1 MNQFAYAT
9 AIVFLIIAAW
19 FAWKY
24 YSLRK
29 NVNQLAKSLHDPKIP
44 LPHLREIEELLSMI
58 ESRKATFSAE
68 LFSLQTENERLATVL
83 EQLTDGVLIADADGR
98 VQFAN
103 PAASKLFGTHNPTQQ
118 SVAQVVRSHQL
129 IEAWK
134 RCQQTRQLQIEA
146 VEIATRKQYL
156 QIIVIPDRH
165 EGGSLLLAQDLTQV
179 RKLETVRRDFIS
191 NVSHEL
197 RTPLASLKALTE
209 TLQGGALADPEAGPR
224 FLDRI
229 HTEVDALTQMTQEL
243 LDLSRIESGQ
253 VQLNFEIISPR
264 KLIYSAADRMKA
276 QVERA
281 HLKLDVKCEDGL
293 QNIKAD
299 KNRLEQVLVNLIHNA
314 VKFNKPGGS
323 ITLSAEPT
331 SGGVR
336 CAVRDTGVGVPME
349 SLNRIFE
356 RFYRVDSS
364 RTGSGTGLG
373 LSISKHII
381 EAHGGK
387 IWAESEEGRGS
398 TFFFIVPLDPSKAK
412 E

>member
-1 MNQFAYAT
+1 MSQLLYFL
-9 AIVFLIIAAW
+9 AIIFLLLAAW
-19 FAWKY
+19 FAWRY
-24 YSLRK
+24 FDLRRNLNQVTQSLR
-29 NVNQLAKSLHDPKIP
+29 DPKTP
-44 LPHLREIEELLSMI
+44 LPHSKEIDELVSVI
-58 ESRKATFSAE
+58 ESRRATFTAE
-68 LFSLQTENERLATVL
+68 LTALKTENERLSTVL

-103 PAASKLFGTHNPTQQ
+103 PAAGKLFGTHNPTQQ

-129 IEAWK
+129 IEAWR

-146 VEIATRKQYL
+146 VEIPTRKQYL
-156 QIIVIPDRH
+156 QIIVIPDKH
-165 EGGSLLLAQDLTQV
+165 EGGSLILAQDLTQV

-209 TLQGGALADPEAGPR
+209 TLQGGALADPDAGPR

-253 VQLNFEIISPR
+253 VELNFESISPR
-264 KLIYSAADRMKA
+264 KLIHSAADRMKA

-281 HLKLDVKCEDGL
+281 NLKLEVKCEDGL
-293 QNIKAD
+293 PNIRAD
-299 KNRLEQVLVNLIHNA
+299 KGRLEQVLVNLIHNA
-314 VKFNKPGGS
+314 VKFTKPGGRIS
-323 ITLSAEPT
+323 LGAEPI

-336 CAVRDTGVGVPME
+336 CAVRDTGVGIPAE
-349 SLNRIFE
+349 SLSRIFE

-373 LSISKHII
+373 LSISKHIV
-381 EAHGGK
+381 EAHGGR
-387 IWAESEEGRGS
+387 IWVESEEGRGS
-398 TFFFIVPLDPSKAK
+398 VFYFEIPIN
-412 E
+412 